1 MSRTVHSTHDISAD
15 VERVHGVLSGPDW
28 AEHKAAALHDGSRV
42 VEREVTPDGG
52 VRLVS
57 SRELPSGGP
66 GFLQRFLPK
75 DGRVVQ
81 TDDWGPSQDGVR
93 RGTWQVVIPGVPATL
108 GGTMRL
114 EPTAT
119 GARYVIDGT
128 VDVPLPL
135 VGGRAETFI
144 AEMVSKLTVR
154 EAEVLQDTVS
164 GG

>member
-1 MSRTVHSTHDISAD
+1 MSKAVHSAHDCSAD

-28 AEHKAAALHDGSRV
+28 AERKAEALHDGSRV
-42 VEREVTPDGG
+42 VERDVKPDGG
-52 VRLVS
+52 VRLVV
-57 SRELPSGGP
+57 SRELPAGGP

-93 RGTWQVVIPGVPATL
+93 QGTWQVVLPGVPATL
-108 GGTMRL
+108 GGTMLL

-119 GARYVIDGT
+119 GTRYVIDGAIE
-128 VDVPLPL
+128 VPIPL
-135 VGGRAETFI
+135 VGGKAESFI
-144 AEMVSKLTVR
+144 ADMIQKLTAR
-154 EAEVLQDTVS
+154 EAEVLQDAVS